1 MRRKAERALLYA
13 ALLVL
18 AVPFVFPFWWMLTSS
33 LKSAN
38 EIFAYPPRLVPE
50 VWQWQNLVDVFTYQP
65 FARHYFNSLYIAC
78 LVTIGTIAVASL
90 AGYAFARIRFPG
102 RGILFVLLLSTLMMP
117 AEVTIIPNFYIMQ
130 AVGLVNTHV
139 PLVLIPIFG
148 AAGVMGTFLM
158 RQFFLGLPRELE
170 EAAMIDGLGRLGVFW
185 HIALPLAGPAIA
197 SLAVITFL
205 ASWNSFLEPLVY
217 INDLELFTLPLSL
230 RNFADAYGLPVWHL
244 QLAAT
249 SLSVVPIL
257 IVYALAQRRIVESFA
272 TSGLKG

>member
-1 MRRKAERALLYA
+1 MQRKTRRALLYA
-13 ALLVL
+13 VLLVL
-18 AVPFVFPFWWMLTSS
+18 AIPFVFPFWWMLTSS

-38 EIFAYPPRLVPE
+38 EIFAYPPRLIPE
-50 VWQWQNLVDVFTYQP
+50 VLQWQNFIDIFTYQP
-65 FARHYFNSLYIAC
+65 FARQYFNSLYIAF

-117 AEVTIIPNFYIMQ
+117 TEVTIIPNFYIMQ
-130 AVGLVNTHV
+130 AMGLVNTHV
-139 PLVLIPIFG
+139 QLVVIPIFG

-158 RQFFLGLPRELE
+158 RQFFIGLPRELE
-170 EAAMIDGLGRLGVFW
+170 EAAMIDGLGRFGVFR

-217 INDLELFTLPLSL
+217 INDLDLFTLPLSL

-257 IVYALAQRRIVESFA
+257 VVYALAQRRIVESFA

>member
-1 MRRKAERALLYA
+1 MRRKAERALLYVV
-13 ALLVL
+13 LLVL
-18 AVPFVFPFWWMLTSS
+18 AIPFVFPFWWMLTSS

-65 FARHYFNSLYIAC
+65 FARHYLNSLYIAC

-102 RGILFVLLLSTLMMP
+102 KGILFVLLLSTLMMP

-158 RQFFLGLPRELE
+158 RQFFIGLPRELE
-170 EAAMIDGLGRLGVFW
+170 DAAMIDGLGRLGVFW

-217 INDLELFTLPLSL
+217 INDLDLFTLPLSL

>member
-1 MRRKAERALLYA
+1 MRRNAERALLYA
-13 ALLVL
+13 ALLLL

-65 FARHYFNSLYIAC
+65 FARHYLNSLYIAGV
-78 LVTIGTIAVASL
+78 VTVGTIAVASL

-117 AEVTIIPNFYIMQ
+117 AEVTIIPNFQIMQ
-130 AVGLVNTHV
+130 AVGLLNTHV
-139 PLVLIPIFG
+139 PLILIPIFG

-170 EAAMIDGLGRLGVFW
+170 EAAMIDGLGRLGVFR

-217 INDLELFTLPLSL
+217 VNDLDLFTLPLSL

-257 IVYALAQRRIVESFA
+257 IVYAVAQRRIVESFA

>member
-1 MRRKAERALLYA
+1 MRRNAERAVLYA

-38 EIFAYPPRLVPE
+38 EIFAYPPRLLPE

-65 FARHYFNSLYIAC
+65 FARHYFNSLYIAGV
-78 LVTIGTIAVASL
+78 VTVGTIAVASL

-117 AEVTIIPNFYIMQ
+117 TEVTIIPNFQIMQ
-130 AVGLVNTHV
+130 AVGLLNTHV
-139 PLVLIPIFG
+139 PLILIPIFG

-170 EAAMIDGLGRLGVFW
+170 EAAMIDGLGRLGVFR

-217 INDLELFTLPLSL
+217 VNDLDLFTLPLSL

>member
-1 MRRKAERALLYA
+1 MRHSVRRALLYA
-13 ALLVL
+13 VLIVL
-18 AVPFVFPFWWMLTSS
+18 AVPFVFPFWWMVTGS

-38 EIFAYPPRLVPE
+38 EVFAYPPRLVPD
-50 VWQWQNLVDVFTYQP
+50 VWYWQNFVDVFTYQP
-65 FARHYFNSLYIAC
+65 FARHYVNSLYIA
-78 LVTIGTIAVASL
+78 LVVTVGTIAVASL
-90 AGYAFARIRFPG
+90 AGYSFARIRFPG
-102 RGILFVLLLSTLMMP
+102 KGILFLLLLSTLMMP

-139 PLVLIPIFG
+139 PLVVIPIFG

-170 EAAMIDGLGRLGVFW
+170 EAAMIDGLGRLGIFW
-185 HIALPLAGPAIA
+185 HIAVPLARPAMA
-197 SLAVITFL
+197 SLTVITFL

>member
-13 ALLVL
+13 VLLVL

-102 RGILFVLLLSTLMMP
+102 KGILFVLLLSTLMMP
-117 AEVTIIPNFYIMQ
+117 TEVTIIPNFYIMQ
-130 AVGLVNTHV
+130 AIGVVNTHV

-158 RQFFLGLPRELE
+158 RQFFIGLPRELE
-170 EAAMIDGLGRLGVFW
+170 EAAMIDGLGRVGVFR

-217 INDLELFTLPLSL
+217 INDLDLFTLPLSL

>member
-1 MRRKAERALLYA
+1 MRRRAERALLYA
-13 ALLVL
+13 VLLVL

-50 VWQWQNLVDVFTYQP
+50 VWQWQNLVDIFTYQP

-78 LVTIGTIAVASL
+78 VVTIGTIAVASL

-102 RGILFVLLLSTLMMP
+102 NGILFVLLLSTLMMP
-117 AEVTIIPNFYIMQ
+117 TEVTIIPNFYLMQ
-130 AVGLVNTHV
+130 AIGLVNTHV
-139 PLVLIPIFG
+139 PLVVIPIFG

-170 EAAMIDGLGRLGVFW
+170 EAAMIDGLGRLGVFR

-217 INDLELFTLPLSL
+217 INDLDLFTLPLSL

>member
-1 MRRKAERALLYA
+1 MQRNARRALLYA
-13 ALLVL
+13 VLLVL
-18 AVPFVFPFWWMLTSS
+18 AIPFVFPFWWMLTSS

-38 EIFAYPPRLVPE
+38 EVFAYPPRLIPE
-50 VWQWQNLVDVFTYQP
+50 VLQWQNFVDIFTYQP
-65 FARHYFNSLYIAC
+65 FARQYFNSLYIAF

-102 RGILFVLLLSTLMMP
+102 KGILFVLLLSTLMMP
-117 AEVTIIPNFYIMQ
+117 TEVTIIPNFYIMQ
-130 AVGLVNTHV
+130 AIGLVNTHV
-139 PLVLIPIFG
+139 PLIVIPIFG

-158 RQFFLGLPRELE
+158 RQFFIGLPRELE
-170 EAAMIDGLGRLGVFW
+170 EAAMIDGLGRFGVFR

-217 INDLELFTLPLSL
+217 INDLDLFTLPLSL

>member
-13 ALLVL
+13 VLLVL

-38 EIFAYPPRLVPE
+38 EIFAYPPRLVPD
-50 VWQWQNLVDVFTYQP
+50 VWQWQNLVDIFTYQP

-78 LVTIGTIAVASL
+78 VVTVGTIAVASL

-102 RGILFVLLLSTLMMP
+102 RGVLFVVLLSTLMMP
-117 AEVTIIPNFYIMQ
+117 TEVTIIPNFYIMQ

-170 EAAMIDGLGRLGVFW
+170 EAAMIDGLGRLGVFR

-217 INDLELFTLPLSL
+217 INDLDLFTLPLSL

-249 SLSVVPIL
+249 SVSVLPIL

>member
-1 MRRKAERALLYA
+1 MRHSVRRALLYA
-13 ALLVL
+13 VLIVL
-18 AVPFVFPFWWMLTSS
+18 AVPFVFPFWWMVTGS

-38 EIFAYPPRLVPE
+38 EVFAYPPRLVPD
-50 VWQWQNLVDVFTYQP
+50 VWYWQNFVDVFTYQP
-65 FARHYFNSLYIAC
+65 FARHYVNSLYIA
-78 LVTIGTIAVASL
+78 LVVTVGTITVASL
-90 AGYAFARIRFPG
+90 AGYSFARIRFPG
-102 RGILFVLLLSTLMMP
+102 KGILFLLLLSTLMMP

-139 PLVLIPIFG
+139 PLVVIPIFG

-170 EAAMIDGLGRLGVFW
+170 EAAMIDGLGRLGIFW
-185 HIALPLAGPAIA
+185 HIALPLARPAMA
-197 SLAVITFL
+197 SLTVITFL